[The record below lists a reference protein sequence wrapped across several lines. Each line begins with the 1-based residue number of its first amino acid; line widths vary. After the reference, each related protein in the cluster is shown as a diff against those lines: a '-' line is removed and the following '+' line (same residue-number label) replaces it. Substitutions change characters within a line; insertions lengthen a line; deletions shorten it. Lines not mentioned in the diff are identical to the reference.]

1 MAGQKGQPAG
11 LRPVES
17 VDSEDLL
24 AENVKRLVR
33 AVAENRLAPEPDEFT
48 PYAFTVIRMPQAQQL
63 LKPTEPRCKR
73 SVNEDTA
80 LKNTICRGNTEQVN
94 FIWNREPTS
103 MPYICL
109 LYTSPSPRDA

>member
-1 MAGQKGQPAG
+1 MKAQTS
-11 LRPVES
+11 L
-17 VDSEDLL
+17 DSEGLL

-63 LKPTEPRCKR
+63 LKPTEPHCKR

-94 FIWNREPTS
+94 FGS
-103 MPYICL
+103 YIL
-109 LYTSPSPRDA
+109 KLGNLKSIKPIITE

>member
-1 MAGQKGQPAG
+1 MKAQTG
-11 LRPVES
+11 L
-17 VDSEDLL
+17 DSEDLL

-48 PYAFTVIRMPQAQQL
+48 PYAFTVIRTPQAQQL
-63 LKPTEPRCKR
+63 LKPTEPHCKR
-73 SVNEDTA
+73 LVNEDTA

-103 MPYICL
+103 MPYIGDDFHAG
-109 LYTSPSPRDA
+109 PRQEPP